1 MSEAKKKLL
10 HIIPNLAIGGA
21 EKLIYNTICIFP
33 EYEHHVASFRA
44 DQAFLSA
51 FEKVATVHLK
61 LSSDV
66 FSPANLL
73 YLRQVEQDIRPDI
86 IHSHLLKTNW
96 LSRFAFMRNRN
107 LVNSIHSLYSMDAFR
122 FHRYTKWLE
131 RHSYQ
136 LSKAVLVF
144 VSDPV
149 KDDYS
154 KNIPLVRENFVVQNF
169 VPDEFFQIGP
179 PVYEPSCAL
188 RLIAVGNLKKLKNYR
203 LMIEVFKLLKDYP
216 ISLDVYGEG
225 DLNREYKEEIARHGL
240 KIYLLGKVDSV
251 AEVLPKYHG
260 FIFPSLYE
268 GFSISLLEAMSAGMP
283 LILSRIPAFENV
295 VQGNAY
301 YFDPADIEDC
311 KNAILMMFN
320 KGFSSSWT
328 SQNKCT
334 AAENFSA
341 ATYKQKMQIIYQAMI
356 TT

>member
-1 MSEAKKKLL
+1 M
-10 HIIPNLAIGGA
+10 
-21 EKLIYNTICIFP
+21 
-33 EYEHHVASFRA
+33 
-44 DQAFLSA
+44 
-51 FEKVATVHLK
+51 
-61 LSSDV
+61 
-66 FSPANLL
+66 
-73 YLRQVEQDIRPDI
+73 YLRQIEHLVKPDV
-86 IHSHLLKTNW
+86 IHSHLLKANW
-96 LSRFAFMRNRN
+96 LTRFAFMNNRN
-107 LVNSIHSLYSMDAFR
+107 LINSIHSLYSVDAFR
-122 FHRYTKWLE
+122 FHAYTKWLE
-131 RHSYQ
+131 GHSYR
-136 LSKAVLVF
+136 LSKAVLIF
-144 VSDPV
+144 VSELV
-149 KDDYS
+149 KNDYS
-154 KNIPLVRENFVVQNF
+154 RNIPLRRKTFVVQNF
-169 VPDEFFQIGP
+169 VPDEYFQIEP
-179 PVYEPSCAL
+179 PAYAPMSGL

-225 DLNREYKEEIARHGL
+225 DLNREYKEEISRHGL

-341 ATYKQKMQIIYQAMI
+341 ATYKQKMQIIYQTMI